1 MPAKY
6 YFYILRCRD
15 NTLYCGQTNDL
26 EKRLKQHN
34 EDNKK
39 GAKYTKGRRPVALVY
54 SEKYSTLQE
63 AMKREWQ
70 VKKWTKAKKQAL
82 IERNVDLL
90 KKL

>member
-1 MPAKY
+1 MPETF

-54 SEKYSTLQE
+54 SEVFSTLKAARSRE
-63 AMKREWQ
+63 AE
-70 VKKWTKAKKQAL
+70 VKKLTKGKKEVL
-82 IERNVDLL
+82 VKGN
-90 KKL
+90 K